1 MSHLIIQWRNQ
12 SLFRL
17 SRLILFPCP
26 VKSHYRDTQARKSIL
41 RSQHPI
47 NFSLQPLQRLWT
59 ASLQNGSQAVVIEMF
74 CGSARVTAALKQL
87 GAHSSFGVDHH
98 TKNSVSSVRNIDLS
112 CPSGQHLFMQY
123 LASPLVVGIFIAPP
137 CGTCSMAR
145 YIQLRDAK
153 GRPIP
158 GPPPLRSK
166 LFPNGLPYL
175 SPRNR
180 YRVTQANKLY
190 EFVGKVL
197 RFAASRNLIIVVEN
211 PRSSL
216 FWLTSY
222 WIKKGVP
229 LTFTA
234 HQACQYG
241 STRPKWSVLAHSH
254 PVFGAINKCCAGE
267 SASHQHEPWGV
278 VKSRQGTHFATSEET
293 SYPLPLA
300 SAIATAFVKAL
311 ISKGWTPPDDQ
322 WDIHN
327 TTFTLQAA
335 RALSGP
341 QPKASKFPPL
351 VREHKHVILIQGP
364 PDQLHK
370 SPVQPTQRLKANWPI
385 PPSLQSAHSHAPIHS
400 QLLRTT
406 PIRSKGEVIGCNP
419 SDNSARAQFH
429 QQAWGVPH
437 EPLDFV
443 GQACLVGH
451 PKSYQQ
457 VLPGPLKESIQW
469 NFMQSSDADL
479 PEHRSRWLKHWV
491 NRAKELTEEEAV
503 LKSQLAPHLANI
515 IAPKRVLLWK
525 EMLEAAQYPDLG
537 VVGELIEGTTLTGVV
552 PSCPIFEKSFRPAEL
567 DERQLREGSR
577 ALNKAIFHATTS
589 SGDAEV
595 DATVYEKTL
604 EEVGMGWARG
614 PIHEEDLPSSYV
626 LSKRFGLKQPN
637 KIRLIDDLSVS
648 LVNGTVQAIDSPK
661 PHTTDVIAAAVN
673 LMLSFESKEHIAG
686 RAFDLKPAYKQ
697 MAISPNSL
705 WCSFVSV
712 FNPKTRKREVF
723 QLLAVPF
730 GGARSVYSFSE
741 FPIVYGIWG

>member
-1 MSHLIIQWRNQ
+1 
-12 SLFRL
+12 
-17 SRLILFPCP
+17 
-26 VKSHYRDTQARKSIL
+26 
-41 RSQHPI
+41 
-47 NFSLQPLQRLWT
+47 
-59 ASLQNGSQAVVIEMF
+59 
-74 CGSARVTAALKQL
+74 
-87 GAHSSFGVDHH
+87 
-98 TKNSVSSVRNIDLS
+98 
-112 CPSGQHLFMQY
+112 
-123 LASPLVVGIFIAPP
+123 
-137 CGTCSMAR
+137 
-145 YIQLRDAK
+145 
-153 GRPIP
+153 
-158 GPPPLRSK
+158 
-166 LFPNGLPYL
+166 
-175 SPRNR
+175 
-180 YRVTQANKLY
+180 
-190 EFVGKVL
+190 
-197 RFAASRNLIIVVEN
+197 
-211 PRSSL
+211 
-216 FWLTSY
+216 
-222 WIKKGVP
+222 
-229 LTFTA
+229 
-234 HQACQYG
+234 
-241 STRPKWSVLAHSH
+241 
-254 PVFGAINKCCAGE
+254 
-267 SASHQHEPWGV
+267 
-278 VKSRQGTHFATSEET
+278 
-293 SYPLPLA
+293 
-300 SAIATAFVKAL
+300 
-311 ISKGWTPPDDQ
+311 
-322 WDIHN
+322 
-327 TTFTLQAA
+327 
-335 RALSGP
+335 
-341 QPKASKFPPL
+341 
-351 VREHKHVILIQGP
+351 
-364 PDQLHK
+364 
-370 SPVQPTQRLKANWPI
+370 
-385 PPSLQSAHSHAPIHS
+385 
-400 QLLRTT
+400 
-406 PIRSKGEVIGCNP
+406 
-419 SDNSARAQFH
+419 
-429 QQAWGVPH
+429 
-437 EPLDFV
+437 
-443 GQACLVGH
+443 
-451 PKSYQQ
+451 
-457 VLPGPLKESIQW
+457 
-469 NFMQSSDADL
+469 MQSSDADL

-604 EEVGMGWARG
+604 EEVAMGWARG